1 MEEKKKGLSGEG
13 GRGQTVR
20 TGTSIL
26 SSSTGYGCTFVPSFA
41 EKGKATVLLIRGGTG
56 FCEGWSLYNFG
67 SPAKEKQYK
76 IINMKLII
84 EVNIYLE

>member
-1 MEEKKKGLSGEG
+1 MKRKLEDGVEERLQRCQQVEMEEKKKGLSGEG

-56 FCEGWSLYNFG
+56 FCEG
-67 SPAKEKQYK
+67 
-76 IINMKLII
+76 
-84 EVNIYLE
+84 